1 MSYKNAFTG
10 WLPGI
15 DFYRGFTRRF
25 PLSPFIALQMA
36 GKPGE

>member
-15 DFYRGFTRRF
+15 DFLPVVLPAGFYLPYRVADG
-25 PLSPFIALQMA
+25 